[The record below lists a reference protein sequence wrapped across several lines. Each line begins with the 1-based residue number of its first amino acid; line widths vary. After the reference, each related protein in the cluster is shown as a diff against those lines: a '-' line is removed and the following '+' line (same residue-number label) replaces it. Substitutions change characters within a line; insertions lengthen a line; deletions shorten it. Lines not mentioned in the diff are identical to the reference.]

1 MKILVECS
9 LELLNDA
16 LQVQVRVA
24 ARLDGGTAADE
35 RVLERVLAAG
45 HQHASLDGGGLRSPC
60 HEHHVGAWSLSC
72 VVVHIGYSVTDV
84 VFRQQCH

>member
-16 LQVQVRVA
+16 LQVQIRVA

-35 RVLERVLAAG
+35 RVLERILAAS
-45 HQHASLDGGGLRSPC
+45 HQHTSLDGRGLWRPC
-60 HEHHVGAWSLSC
+60 HEHHVGAWALSC
-72 VVVHIGYSVTDV
+72 VVVDISHSVTDV
-84 VFRQQCH
+84 VFRQHCH